1 MSQNPK
7 LLIGCPIRSRE
18 WAVEAYFDHAV
29 PAARNAT
36 DNFAFTFVVPKDDE
50 ATIDAIHVA
59 SRKHEVNTRLAFT
72 TEPSRE
78 DKRIWNTDRYEEMC
92 VVRNA
97 FLRQARDG
105 AHKPD
110 YLLSL
115 DSDIQIHP
123 QQIKGMIE
131 HLEEHPEWAAIG
143 GKTYLSATGKQ
154 HPSYGQLK
162 RGHKSAFLRSD
173 SEGVFQVD
181 IIMAIKLMTPA
192 AYEVDYKANRYGEDI
207 GWSIEVNAAGLKLGW
222 DGSIASKH
230 VMTEAHNGREDPR
243 CGY

>member
-18 WAVEAYFDHAV
+18 WAVEAYFNHAV

-36 DNFAFTFVVPKDDE
+36 DNFAFAFVVPKDDE
-50 ATIDAIHVA
+50 ATIDEIHKA
-59 SRKHEVNTRLAFT
+59 SRRHEVNSWLAFT
-72 TEPSRE
+72 SEPARE
-78 DKRIWNTDRYEEMC
+78 DKRVWNTDRYEEMC

-105 AHKPD
+105 EQQPD

-123 QQIKGMIE
+123 AQIRTMIE
-131 HLEEHPEWAAIG
+131 NLEVHPEWAAIG
-143 GKTYLSATGKQ
+143 GKCYLSATGRQ
-154 HPSYGQLK
+154 HPSYGHIK
-162 RGHKSAFLRSD
+162 KGKTGAFRRSD
-173 SEGVFQVD
+173 SEGVFKVD
-181 IIMAIKLMTPA
+181 IIMAIKLMKPE
-192 AYEVDYKANRYGEDI
+192 AYNVDYKANRYGEDI
-207 GWSIEVNAAGLKLGW
+207 GWSIEAREAGLKLGW
-222 DGSIASKH
+222 DGTHTSKH
-230 VMTEAHNGREDPR
+230 VMKPEHNGREDPR